1 MAERD
6 FPEQRDR
13 FSGAPESE
21 IEHAFSAPSV
31 PYPGGDELDHPVF
44 DEAFVRAARVRE
56 PSARTRMLEA
66 RWRNCPP
73 KAQPWRDEASASKWT
88 VRPSRHL
95 RSLRISAAGWIA
107 CAVAVTIVI
116 LALSR

>member
-21 IEHAFSAPSV
+21 IEHALSASSAP
-31 PYPGGDELDHPVF
+31 YPDGDELDHPVF
-44 DEAFVRAARVRE
+44 DEAFVRAACVRE

-66 RWRNCPP
+66 RWRNSPP
-73 KAQPWRDEASASKWT
+73 KAQPWREEADSKWT

-95 RSLRISAAGWIA
+95 RSLRISAAGWIV
-107 CAVAVTIVI
+107 CAVAATVLI
-116 LALSR
+116 LALTR

>member
-21 IEHAFSAPSV
+21 IERVSTAFSGV
-31 PYPGGDELDHPVF
+31 GNELDHPVF
-44 DEAFVRAARVRE
+44 DESFVRAATVRE
-56 PSARTRMLEA
+56 ASARTRMLEA
-66 RWRNCPP
+66 RWRNAPP
-73 KAQPWRDEASASKWT
+73 KAQPWRPDATGSKWT

-95 RSLRISAAGWIA
+95 RSLRMSAAGWIL
-107 CAVAVTIVI
+107 CAVVLTVVLLAVTH
-116 LALSR
+116 

>member
-21 IEHAFSAPSV
+21 IERVSAASCSD
-31 PYPGGDELDHPVF
+31 GELDHPVF
-44 DEAFVRAARVRE
+44 DESFVRAASMRE
-56 PSARTRMLEA
+56 ASARTRMLEA
-66 RWRNCPP
+66 RWRTAPP
-73 KAQPWRDEASASKWT
+73 KAQPWRAEASGSRWT

-95 RSLRISAAGWIA
+95 RSLRTSAAGWIL
-107 CAVAVTIVI
+107 CAVLVTVGL
-116 LALSR
+116 LALTR